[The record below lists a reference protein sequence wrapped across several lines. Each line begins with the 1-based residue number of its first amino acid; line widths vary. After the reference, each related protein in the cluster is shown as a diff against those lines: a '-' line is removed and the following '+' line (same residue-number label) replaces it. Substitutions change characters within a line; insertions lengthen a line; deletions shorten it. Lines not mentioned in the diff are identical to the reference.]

1 MNPNGRARN
10 DDRTGTNHTSL
21 NKHSFAIEQQGTS
34 VMQHVHAT
42 TVSFPS
48 APAAGAHA
56 FGAWAA
62 QGGSGPAEHD
72 GKLRDGKSQC
82 GKQHEAAGSAGD
94 KHPHDSVEQDAES
107 DDASDNEGGR
117 LEDVRV
123 LIVDDD
129 RDVLQS
135 FEAAFASE
143 GASTMTAQDGNEAV
157 LLCQRHEPDLV
168 ILDMMLPKRSGFL
181 VLEKIK
187 GTEQSPLVIMVTANE
202 GKRHMAYAQSLGVD
216 AYVQKPVPLAKL
228 IDTAIELLG
237 R

>member
-1 MNPNGRARN
+1 MRQP
-10 DDRTGTNHTSL
+10 
-21 NKHSFAIEQQGTS
+21 QQLHQP
-34 VMQHVHAT
+34 VAQHE
-42 TVSFPS
+42 S
-48 APAAGAHA
+48 AGEGAG
-56 FGAWAA
+56 
-62 QGGSGPAEHD
+62 QGSGEQPSHD
-72 GKLRDGKSQC
+72 ADQNAD
-82 GKQHEAAGSAGD
+82 QHA
-94 KHPHDSVEQDAES
+94 
-107 DDASDNEGGR
+107 DDAGR

-143 GASTMTAQDGNEAV
+143 GASTMLAQDGNEAV
-157 LLCQRHEPDLV
+157 LLCQQHEPDLV

-228 IDTAIELLG
+228 LDTAAELLG